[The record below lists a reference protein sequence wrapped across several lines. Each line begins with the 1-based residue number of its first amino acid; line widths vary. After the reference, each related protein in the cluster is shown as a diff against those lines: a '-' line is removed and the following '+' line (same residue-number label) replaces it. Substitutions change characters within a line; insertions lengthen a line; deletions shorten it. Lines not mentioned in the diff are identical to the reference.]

1 MLQMLLEQRHRPL
14 HGGVPQLI
22 GGEVHEQGSQEDRQI
37 FRPKAG
43 ATATIA
49 IGQGGRIKRLT
60 VVFDP
65 VVNGTS
71 SHSQGSS
78 DLSDRLASADLQD
91 RQGPAV
97 ETSIVSVLELA
108 L

>member
-1 MLQMLLEQRHRPL
+1 LIRGVILEQGP
-14 HGGVPQLI
+14 
-22 GGEVHEQGSQEDRQI
+22 QEDRQV
-37 FRPKAG
+37 FRPQAG

-49 IGQGGRIKRLT
+49 IGQGGRITRLT
-60 VVFDP
+60 VAFDP

-71 SHSQGSS
+71 SHSQGSG

-97 ETSIVSVLELA
+97 ETCIVSVLELA